1 MKTLNLGDGL
11 TLPLTAVTATFGLL
25 AVRGAGKSNTAAVMA
40 EEMFGAG
47 LPFVVVDPVGS
58 WYGLRSGADG
68 AKDGGLPVPIFG
80 GRHGDLPLERGGGEL
95 VADLVASRRL
105 SCVLDLSAF
114 GSEADKKAFLLAF
127 ARRLYQVN
135 VDPLHLFLEE
145 ADDYIPQRPMRDEL
159 QLLRAFEN
167 IVRRGRARGLGMT
180 LITQRSAVVNKNV
193 LTQVETLFAMR
204 TTGPQD
210 IAAIEAWVKH
220 HQVSG
225 EVVRTLASLK
235 PGEAWVWSPAFLE
248 VMRRVQIRRRRTF
261 DSGATPKN
269 VTAADA
275 RKPATLADVD
285 LGALRGEMAATIE
298 KAKADDPKEL
308 KRLLAQASDQLA
320 TTTKKLNDLQA
331 TKSVTSGFA
340 LSSESG
346 KPEVRE
352 ILTDADRELLKSL
365 ADVGDAI
372 RRQWGNA
379 AQSLA
384 HHFHPILN
392 ELIENVEAE
401 GLKAAERDAARLA
414 KALDGAG
421 LKRIVEKLARVNATP
436 ERQAFILPSINPG
449 LTRPGPTRDALVS
462 LGRQVTNS
470 HAATLPGPEQKILNA
485 VAELEVLGLHPADKI
500 QVGLLAGYTN
510 VRSGG
515 FSEPLGRLVAAGHVV
530 SPQVGKLAITDSGR
544 ALAVVQAAPTTP
556 DEMQARVLAKL
567 TGPEQK
573 LLGALLRHYPAAVT
587 KDALGAETGY
597 SNIRSGGFSEPL
609 GRLNTLGIVRTPA
622 RGSVVAAP
630 FLFLQT

>member
-225 EVVRTLASLK
+225 EVVRSLASLK

-275 RKPATLADVD
+275 PKPATLADVD

-308 KRLLAQASDQLA
+308 KRLLAQASDRLA
-320 TTTKKLNDLQA
+320 ATTKKLNDLQS

-340 LSSESG
+340 NSSESG

-352 ILTDADRELLKSL
+352 ILTDADRALLKSL
-365 ADVGDAI
+365 ADVGDAL

-392 ELIENVEAE
+392 ELIENVAAEA
-401 GLKAAERDAARLA
+401 LKAAERDAARLA

-421 LKRIVEKLARVNATP
+421 LKRIVEKLARLNATP
-436 ERQAFILPSINPG
+436 ERQAFISPSINPG
-449 LTRPGPTRDALVS
+449 LTRPGPTRDAMARLAQHVAGGLGLKPMHRAMLTALAQYGRLTKKKIRAYTDYADSGPVSSAFAWLVS
-462 LGRQVTNS
+462 
-470 HAATLPGPEQKILNA
+470 E
-485 VAELEVLGLHPADKI
+485 
-500 QVGLLAGYTN
+500 
-510 VRSGG
+510 G
-515 FSEPLGRLVAAGHVV
+515 F
-530 SPQVGKLAITDSGR
+530 
-544 ALAVVQAAPTTP
+544 
-556 DEMQARVLAKL
+556 
-567 TGPEQK
+567 
-573 LLGALLRHYPAAVT
+573 
-587 KDALGAETGY
+587 
-597 SNIRSGGFSEPL
+597 
-609 GRLNTLGIVRTPA
+609 
-622 RGSVVAAP
+622 VVAAP
-630 FLFLQT
+630 GGLLQITDAGLRALGPFEPLPVGKALRDQVLAGSRISEMEKRFLRTLFDAYPEPMGKGELRAACGYADSGPVSSAFAHLVAIDYAVAVGRGQLRAADVFFDPR

>member
-11 TLPLTAVTATFGLL
+11 TLPLAAVTATFGLL

-40 EEMFGAG
+40 EEMFAAG

-68 AKDGGLPVPIFG
+68 AKDGGLPIPIFG

-135 VDPLHLFLEE
+135 TDPLHLFLEE
-145 ADDYIPQRPMRDEL
+145 ADDYIPQRPIRDEL

-225 EVVRTLASLK
+225 EVVRTLAGLK

-269 VTAADA
+269 VTATDA

-308 KRLLAQASDQLA
+308 KRRIAELEAA
-320 TTTKKLNDLQA
+320 TRTAARGSHDGGNNVTT
-331 TKSVTSGFA
+331 
-340 LSSESG
+340 EIR
-346 KPEVRE
+346 EV
-352 ILTDADRELLKSL
+352 LTDADRELLMALSVRLGSMPGELHGQLADTLATAIGKAIDQHQAMIERARREFTGLLDKKGFTRILETLARAVAPPVVQSNARHPRNSVSTNAGPARPVSTSDANRRLVRNLSTVSEGVTPVGQRILNSL
-365 ADVGDAI
+365 AELEQLGARQPARELVAFMAGYTHLQSKGFVNAMSALSTAGFVTYGAGTVALTSEG
-372 RRQWGNA
+372 RRRSVRPTAPRSAREVQDRVIAMLGGA
-379 AQSLA
+379 SGR
-384 HHFHPILN
+384 IL
-392 ELIENVEAE
+392 EPLIEAY
-401 GLKAAERDAARLA
+401 
-414 KALDGAG
+414 
-421 LKRIVEKLARVNATP
+421 P
-436 ERQAFILPSINPG
+436 EPMPRQ
-449 LTRPGPTRDALVS
+449 
-462 LGRQVTNS
+462 
-470 HAATLPGPEQKILNA
+470 A
-485 VAELEVLGLHPADKI
+485 VAER
-500 QVGLLAGYTN
+500 AGYGHLQ
-510 VRSGG
+510 SKG
-515 FSEPLGRLVAAGHVV
+515 FVNAISRL
-530 SPQVGKLAITDSGR
+530 R
-544 ALAVVQAAPTTP
+544 
-556 DEMQARVLAKL
+556 
-567 TGPEQK
+567 
-573 LLGALLRHYPAAVT
+573 
-587 KDALGAETGY
+587 
-597 SNIRSGGFSEPL
+597 
-609 GRLNTLGIVRTPA
+609 TLGFVDYPD
-622 RGSVVAAP
+622 RGSIVAKP
-630 FLFLQT
+630 VLFLEA